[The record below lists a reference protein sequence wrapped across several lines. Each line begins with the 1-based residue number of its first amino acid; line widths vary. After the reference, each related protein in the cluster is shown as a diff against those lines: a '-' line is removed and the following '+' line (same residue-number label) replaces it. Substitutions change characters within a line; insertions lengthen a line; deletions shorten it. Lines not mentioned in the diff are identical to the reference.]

1 MTAVIRACFKGYR
14 HLFHE
19 LSDPRSNDMFLM
31 QSVWQPVTVVSLYLY
46 FSLSLGPRLMKNRP
60 PLNIESIMKIYNLL
74 QIPLNIY
81 VIERALTLGWATR
94 YRWICEPVDYSES
107 PYQRQVIYAVWSY
120 MMLKFLD
127 LADTVFFVLRKKA
140 THVSFL
146 HVYHHAGVFFGA
158 WVLAKFLPGGHGTFL
173 GAINCFIHIIMYS
186 YYFVTM
192 QWSEYKEKIWW
203 KKYITQLQMVQ
214 FFLVTIHS
222 LIAIFTKDCGYP
234 KFICGLMVFQ
244 YTFMFFLF
252 LDFYMKAY
260 GKKSV

>member
-1 MTAVIRACFKGYR
+1 MGSLWYKLYWF
-14 HLFHE
+14 LFT
-19 LSDPRSNDMFLM
+19 DPRSNDMFLM

-107 PYQRQVIYAVWSY
+107 PYQREVQW
-120 MMLKFLD
+120 LD
-127 LADTVFFVLRKKA
+127 RHPLLLQVFFVLRKKA

-203 KKYITQLQMVQ
+203 KKYITQLQMA
-214 FFLVTIHS
+214 TP
-222 LIAIFTKDCGYP
+222 KDEP
-234 KFICGLMVFQ
+234 SSSQ
-244 YTFMFFLF
+244 
-252 LDFYMKAY
+252 
-260 GKKSV
+260 